1 MPDFKVVSEYEP
13 AGDQP
18 QAIEKLVKGLELGLN
33 ERRRALVA
41 ELRHIL

>member
-18 QAIEKLVKGLELGLN
+18 QAIDKLAQGIENGL
-33 ERRRALVA
+33 RAQVL
-41 ELRHIL
+41 